1 MKKTLLAFASAVAL
15 VAATSCQNAN
25 NCTTTAV
32 CADTTALTIAYINT
46 DSLLFNYAYAIKLND
61 DLMSKSETSRANF
74 NQKARVFQQDAMEFQ
89 RKVQNNG
96 FLSMDRAQ
104 KEQQRL
110 AKVEQDL
117 QELNEK
123 LSNEIAQEQARMS
136 QELHDTLANF
146 LNSYAEGR
154 YKLILNTSMIN
165 NTVLY
170 SAPGIDI
177 TAEVTEQLNQRYKV
191 ATEK

>member
-1 MKKTLLAFASAVAL
+1 MKNTLSALASAVTL
-15 VAATSCQNAN
+15 MAAVGCQNAN
-25 NCTTTAV
+25 NGATSATS
-32 CADTTALTIAYINT
+32 ADTTSLSIAYINT
-46 DSLLFNYAYAIKLND
+46 DSLLFNYNYAIKLND
-61 DLMSKSETSRANF
+61 DLMSKSEASRADF
-74 NQKARVFQQDAMEFQ
+74 NQKARVFQQDAYEFQ

-123 LSNEIAQEQARMS
+123 LSNELAQEQARMS

-146 LNSYAEGR
+146 LSTYAEGR

-177 TAEVTEQLNQRYKV
+177 TAEVTEALNNRYKV
-191 ATEK
+191 ASEK

>member
-1 MKKTLLAFASAVAL
+1 MKKTLLAIASVVVMMTTA
-15 VAATSCQNAN
+15 CQNAN
-25 NCTTTAV
+25 NGVATTA
-32 CADTTALTIAYINT
+32 CSDTTALTIAYINT
-46 DSLLFNYAYAIKLND
+46 DSLLFNYNYAIKLND
-61 DLMSKSETSRANF
+61 DLMSKSEASRADF
-74 NQKARVFQQDAMEFQ
+74 NQKARVFQQDAYEFQ

-123 LSNEIAQEQARMS
+123 LSNELAKEQARMS

-146 LNSYAEGR
+146 LSTYAVGR

-165 NTVLY
+165 NTVIY

-177 TAEVTEQLNQRYKV
+177 TAEVTEALNNRYKA

>member
-1 MKKTLLAFASAVAL
+1 MKKTLIAFASAVAL
-15 VAATSCQNAN
+15 MATTGCQNTN
-25 NCTTTAV
+25 NSTTTAV
-32 CADTTALTIAYINT
+32 YADTTNLSIAYINT

-61 DLMSKSETSRANF
+61 DLMSKSESSRANF
-74 NQKARVFQQDAMEFQ
+74 NQKARVFQQDAIEFQ

-110 AKVEQDL
+110 AQVEQDL

-123 LSNEIAQEQARMS
+123 LSSEIAQEQARMS

-146 LNSYAEGR
+146 LNTYAQGK
-154 YKLILNTSMIN
+154 YKIILNTSMIN

-177 TAEVTEQLNQRYKV
+177 TAEVTEELNNRYKA
-191 ATEK
+191 ATK